1 MESTL
6 LGVMA
11 LIFVLGMW
19 WKLDHDKK
27 KSQKMK
33 PVHPSQSR

>member
-1 MESTL
+1 METTL
-6 LGVMA
+6 FAAMA

-27 KSQKMK
+27 KSDRVKT
-33 PVHPSQSR
+33 VHPQRH